1 VGGGLFT
8 YHRAGALA
16 HVERSAFMPL
26 TQAQIQTAQTTQH
39 AAAHDPAQQV
49 RVVAGPGTGKSS
61 AIEERIRWLLAQG
74 VQPAVVYAV
83 SFTRASALDLRQR
96 VHSYCVQNGQPT
108 GTQVRVSTLH
118 SLALRTLRAAGLL
131 TAYPAEPLVM
141 DGWEL
146 ENVFDSEFGHASGIG
161 KERREKIRLEHEAFW
176 STGQWGPPNYVP
188 PNPAVTAAERTLF
201 AGFHGPR
208 TQAYS
213 CVLPGEIVRQ
223 CVIQMA
229 AGTLNAVG
237 LLNLEH
243 LVVDEFQDLNPM
255 DLQFV
260 DAMVTQGARVFVAGD
275 DDQSIYSF
283 RFASPAG
290 IQTFVTKYPH
300 CGQHTLTACFR
311 CTPRV
316 LAAGQLLIAA
326 NPQPNRIP
334 KNHVSLY
341 GAAAPPLA
349 GVTHRWSFA
358 SGVAEARAISESCRD
373 LIAAGI
379 NPRDILVLLSNQRVL
394 LPGLDAEFQR
404 AGVAYER
411 PSAQG
416 FLDSHAGRLVLAMTR
431 ILCDAD
437 DYVAHRV
444 LLGLR
449 PGVGIGT
456 CSAVTDAVIAN
467 NLNYQS
473 IFYQALVAG
482 VFAGRALSALNNARA
497 LCTQLQGWQAN
508 DTVGQH
514 TADITTILTT
524 VFAPADAQDWQTF
537 ANVLPA
543 GMTLEELRDYL
554 WADTDEQQG
563 ALLQAVLTRLNLPM
577 PAGGVL
583 PPRVRVMTMHGAKG
597 LSGRIVFVPGLEED
611 ILPGPWRQ
619 PYPGLVLEAAR
630 LLYVSITRARAACI
644 MSYAVTRIVHGQ
656 FSTRTPSRFAA
667 HLGGAFVARA
677 SGLATAEV
685 GHITNEASH
694 L

>member
-1 VGGGLFT
+1 
-8 YHRAGALA
+8 
-16 HVERSAFMPL
+16 MPL
-26 TQAQIQTAQTTQH
+26 TPAQIEAAESVQH
-39 AAAHDPAQQV
+39 AAACDPSQHV

-74 VQPAVVYAV
+74 VSPAAIYAV
-83 SFTRASALDLRQR
+83 SFTRSSALDLRQR
-96 VHSYCVQNGQPT
+96 VHAYCMQNGQPAA
-108 GTQVRVSTLH
+108 TQVRVTTLH

-131 TAYPAEPLVM
+131 AAYPAEPLVM

-146 ENVFDSEFGHASGIG
+146 ENVFDAEFGHASQISKG
-161 KERREKIRLEHEAFW
+161 RREKIRLDHEAFW

-188 PNPAVTAAERTLF
+188 PNPAITAAERAQF
-201 AGFHGPR
+201 SAFHGPR
-208 TQAYS
+208 TQCYA

-223 CVIQMA
+223 CVTQMA

-237 LLNLEH
+237 LLNLAH
-243 LVVDEFQDLNPM
+243 LVIDEYQDLNPM

-260 DAMVTQGARVFVAGD
+260 DGIVGQGARVFVAGD

-290 IQTFVTKYPH
+290 IQAFVTKYPL
-300 CGQHTLTACFR
+300 CGQHTLSACFR
-311 CTPRV
+311 CTPAV
-316 LAAGQLLIAA
+316 LTAGQALIAA

-334 KNHVSLY
+334 KNHASLY
-341 GAAAPPLA
+341 GSAVPPLT
-349 GVTHRWSFA
+349 GFTQRWQFP
-358 SGVAEARAISESCRD
+358 SGIAEARAIAESCRD

-379 NPRDILVLLSNQRVL
+379 NPRDILVLLSNQRAL
-394 LPGLDAEFQR
+394 LPGLDAEFR
-404 AGVAYER
+404 TVGVAYEPPR
-411 PSAQG
+411 AEG
-416 FLDSHAGRLVLAMTR
+416 FLDSRAGRWVLAAIR
-431 ILCDAD
+431 IVCDAD

-456 CSAVTDAVIAN
+456 CSTVADGVIAN

-473 IFYQALVAG
+473 IFYQPLPAA
-482 VFAGRALSALNNARA
+482 VFAGQALTALNHART
-497 LCTQLQGWQAN
+497 LCAQIQGWQAA
-508 DTVGQH
+508 DPVVQH
-514 TADITTILTT
+514 VAAIGASLTAI
-524 VFAPADAQDWQTF
+524 FAPADGQAWQAF
-537 ANVLPA
+537 ASALPS

-554 WADTDEQQG
+554 WADTDEQQS
-563 ALLQAVLTRLNLPM
+563 AILQAVMTRLNLPI
-577 PAGGVL
+577 PAAGVL

-597 LSGRIVFVPGLEED
+597 LSSKIVFVPGIEEE

-644 MSYAVTRIVHGQ
+644 MSYARTRMVYGQ
-656 FSTRTPSRFAA
+656 FGPQTVSRFAA
-667 HLGGAFVARA
+667 HLGGAFAART
-677 SGLATAEV
+677 SGLTGVEIAQ
-685 GHITNEASH
+685 ITNEVSQ